1 MKAQACLIFIALFY
15 FVSTKD
21 LPLDVAMDRGGN
33 LSHYRCLRQTY
44 DEMAIWFNISDASI
58 PVNLSQALDNAKN
71 AGLKIN
77 VAFYSC
83 RSLTVE

>member
-1 MKAQACLIFIALFY
+1 MKAQTCLFFIALFY
-15 FVSTKD
+15 FASTRD

-44 DEMAIWFNISDASI
+44 DEVAIWFNITGGGI
-58 PVNLSQALDNAKN
+58 PINLSQALDNAKN

-83 RSLTVE
+83 RSLSV